1 MLVFSSALVTES
13 SASSGS
19 PCHCRAYR
27 SSTRAALASKSGARG
42 KIQLR
47 WDQGRIA
54 SSASQRQMVVPEI
67 AATRPRV
74 MTSSR
79 MSGTCRRESG
89 RPRRL
94 GSSQAIALTSMTTS
108 GGKDAWP
115 SSPGSLL
122 EAAEPLG
129 EEAFAPLGD
138 DLAAGV
144 QTGPDLVVVEAR
156 SRHEHDLGPY
166 DIPIRQ
172 RVPAGLGFQHLAFLV
187 AQLDDVWAFPGHR
200 SPSLERYTLVELGSL
215 RCRTSV
221 AMYLAWVL
229 TLASGFAALRHVGFG
244 LLFAYR
250 VAGCRGGG
258 ATLGAAG
265 TGPGGFRRTGRRAQH
280 AADATIAT
288 PDAARGEPIGRQ
300 GPLPGAAQVPGQRPG
315 EAELG
320 VGDGDQPGPPVG
332 LLGAAQAGPG
342 QAKGLLEEPEG
353 VLNVE
358 SSEEDPPQPIDV
370 DRGGVGVAVPQPQR
384 LGIAVARQTLD
395 PKVHQRALHDR
406 ELAVVVGPRR
416 APFQLGVQPPPA
428 AGHGLAEAVVGAGR
442 GLCRHGVGDR
452 VAKAEHCPWRGGR
465 PGWPPRRRPARPY
478 TTRSARTR
486 PSRRTGISPSS
497 HDRRTT
503 S

>member
-54 SSASQRQMVVPEI
+54 SVASQRQMVVPEI

-94 GSSQAIALTSMTTS
+94 GSSQAIALTSMTTP

-221 AMYLAWVL
+221 AMYLATSLSTSVSRGVRPGSVEPATAPL
-229 TLASGFAALRHVGFG
+229 ILRNSPSTSPARLAENTGSPARTLAPTLTASSTSASSPEADRTSTLTCGDSSTIRRIASTPRTVGRFRSISTTSGMVSRACSIASPPSCASATTTARPEESRSVRTPSRQTGWSSTTSTRTRSSPALA
-244 LLFAYR
+244 LACDPISL
-250 VAGCRGGG
+250 
-258 ATLGAAG
+258 
-265 TGPGGFRRTGRRAQH
+265 TGPPGWRAL
-280 AADATIAT
+280 
-288 PDAARGEPIGRQ
+288 AARSRCQRLQPSPPACCR
-300 GPLPGAAQVPGQRPG
+300 PAARPG
-315 EAELG
+315 
-320 VGDGDQPGPPVG
+320 P
-332 LLGAAQAGPG
+332 
-342 QAKGLLEEPEG
+342 
-353 VLNVE
+353 
-358 SSEEDPPQPIDV
+358 
-370 DRGGVGVAVPQPQR
+370 
-384 LGIAVARQTLD
+384 
-395 PKVHQRALHDR
+395 
-406 ELAVVVGPRR
+406 
-416 APFQLGVQPPPA
+416 
-428 AGHGLAEAVVGAGR
+428 
-442 GLCRHGVGDR
+442 
-452 VAKAEHCPWRGGR
+452 
-465 PGWPPRRRPARPY
+465 
-478 TTRSARTR
+478 
-486 PSRRTGISPSS
+486 
-497 HDRRTT
+497 
-503 S
+503 

>member
-1 MLVFSSALVTES
+1 MLVFSSALITWS

-221 AMYLAWVL
+221 AMYLGVRWWDGL
-229 TLASGFAALRHVGFG
+229 SDGDRVGG
-244 LLFAYR
+244 SLVGEA
-250 VAGCRGGG
+250 GGG
-258 ATLGAAG
+258 ARRCDG
-265 TGPGGFRRTGRRAQH
+265 T
-280 AADATIAT
+280 DT
-288 PDAARGEPIGRQ
+288 PDGSVI
-300 GPLPGAAQVPGQRPG
+300 
-315 EAELG
+315 
-320 VGDGDQPGPPVG
+320 
-332 LLGAAQAGPG
+332 
-342 QAKGLLEEPEG
+342 
-353 VLNVE
+353 
-358 SSEEDPPQPIDV
+358 
-370 DRGGVGVAVPQPQR
+370 
-384 LGIAVARQTLD
+384 
-395 PKVHQRALHDR
+395 
-406 ELAVVVGPRR
+406 
-416 APFQLGVQPPPA
+416 
-428 AGHGLAEAVVGAGR
+428 
-442 GLCRHGVGDR
+442 
-452 VAKAEHCPWRGGR
+452 
-465 PGWPPRRRPARPY
+465 
-478 TTRSARTR
+478 
-486 PSRRTGISPSS
+486 
-497 HDRRTT
+497 
-503 S
+503 